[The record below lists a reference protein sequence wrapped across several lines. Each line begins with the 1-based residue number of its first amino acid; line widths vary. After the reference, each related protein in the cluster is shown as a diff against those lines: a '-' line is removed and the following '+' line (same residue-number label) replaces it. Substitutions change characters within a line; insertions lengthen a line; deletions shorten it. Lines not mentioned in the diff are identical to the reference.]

1 MSFTF
6 AEKAPSPRLI
16 SIAAMASNRVIGRD
30 GKLPWHLPE
39 DLRFFKKTTQGHPVL
54 MGRNT
59 FDSIVAQLGK
69 PLPGRRNIVL
79 SKTMPA
85 REGVDVIRRLDELGS
100 LSGLTSPIYLI
111 GGAQLYETLLPQCDE
126 LLLTCI
132 SAPHEG
138 DTFFPPFEHLFMLKE
153 VIARGDGFEMRRY
166 VTSSARPSP

>member
-1 MSFTF
+1 
-6 AEKAPSPRLI
+6 
-16 SIAAMASNRVIGRD
+16 MASNRVIGRD

-39 DLRFFKKTTQGHPVL
+39 DLKFFKKTTQGHPVL

-79 SKTMPA
+79 SKTMTS
-85 REGVDVIRRLDELGS
+85 REGVEVIRD
-100 LSGLTSPIYLI
+100 LSGLNELAGSREEGAEPQSPCIYLI

-132 SAPHEG
+132 TAPHDG
-138 DTFFPPFEHLFMLKE
+138 DTFFPPFEHLFELKE
-153 VIARGDGFEMRRY
+153 VLASGDGFEIRRY
-166 VTSSARPSP
+166 VTSHSRPSP